1 MKSIEVKL
9 TEALEKLKKST
20 SASKYKEVCEKLP
33 TLLPIEAA
41 LKFVEEKLK
50 ITEANP
56 LGLNGYEEFTE
67 DAKRDFPALFG
78 VEPRE
83 VASTSTSKLLTEA
96 EKAQRTIK
104 KHNGVA
110 DNHGTGTFTESS
122 SVPNNICAK
131 GDAVM
136 IEYMTY
142 PKQHPLY
149 GQRLTEADKRKL
161 LGEKPAEYANL
172 SESQRKEF
180 HFNRMI
186 GISEADC
193 FKLAKITGR

>member
-1 MKSIEVKL
+1 MKSIEVNL

-50 ITEANP
+50 ITESNP
-56 LGLNGYEEFTE
+56 LGLNGFEEFTE

-110 DNHGTGTFTESS
+110 DNHGTFTEGDNT
-122 SVPNNICAK
+122 PKNIFAK
-131 GDAVM
+131 GDRVL
-136 IEYMTY
+136 I
-142 PKQHPLY
+142 
-149 GQRLTEADKRKL
+149 EADFKRGKITAEQRRML

-172 SESQRKEF
+172 NERQKKTFDEARL
-180 HFNRMI
+180 FN
-186 GISEADC
+186 ISEADS
-193 FKLAKITGR
+193 LRLTKIL